1 MSDLPDPIAA
11 ARGILKPDT
20 DHFDLMNSGYLT
32 YSLTSAV
39 SDLSDLASKGEAER
53 EALRMDAPAL
63 IEAALRIQNLIEY
76 LNIRRAA

>member
-1 MSDLPDPIAA
+1 MTAPS
-11 ARGILKPDT
+11 

-39 SDLSDLASKGEAER
+39 SDLSDFASKGEAER